1 MPRSCAA
8 TREACGD
15 RVVRRRSGGGG
26 REGSCVIDRGRVA
39 VVTGGGRG
47 LGRSAVI
54 HLAAAGADVAVVAR
68 SAGTVR
74 AVASEARAAGVR
86 AIGVSA
92 DVSSTADV
100 ERAKN
105 EILTEFGRVDIL
117 VNGAG
122 NLLYKPFVPLPG
134 LDRAYPGF
142 ASPVSD
148 EEWNA
153 VIDVHL
159 GGAVRTLRAFGPCMI
174 ERGYGRVVNVV
185 SNVVRRTVPF
195 TTAYDT
201 AKGGLV
207 QLTRSLAREWARYG
221 VTLNAV
227 AAGHFPTDMS
237 KAQFEDERAHDRM
250 VRRIPAGRTGE
261 LGEFSSLVVYLCGEE
276 SGFITGETVA
286 VDGGETL

>member
-1 MPRSCAA
+1 M
-8 TREACGD
+8 
-15 RVVRRRSGGGG
+15 
-26 REGSCVIDRGRVA
+26 VIERGRVA

-47 LGRSAVI
+47 LGQAVVTQ
-54 HLAAAGADVAVVAR
+54 LAAAGADVAVLAR
-68 SAGTVR
+68 SAD
-74 AVASEARAAGVR
+74 AVQSAASQARAAGVR
-86 AIGVSA
+86 AIGVAA

-100 ERAKN
+100 ERAKQ
-105 EILTEFGRVDIL
+105 EILAEFGRVDIL
-117 VNGAG
+117 VNNAG

-134 LDRAYPGF
+134 PGY
-142 ASPVSD
+142 AGAGLPVSD

-227 AAGHFPTDMS
+227 AAGHFPTDMTRE
-237 KAQFEDERAHDRM
+237 QFADERSHDRM

-261 LGEFSSLVVYLCGEE
+261 LSEFASLVAYLCGEE